1 MQYKTFTELPVV
13 RPATSKPNDFHDSL
27 LQRTSQTSEESARLD
42 GILAHYQKDL
52 EKQIE
57 EEKNFVTPVTDG
69 NDVVQI

>member
-27 LQRTSQTSEESARLD
+27 LQRTSQTQEESARLD
-42 GILAHYQKDL
+42 GILAHYQKDI

-57 EEKNFVTPVTDG
+57 EEKNFVSLVTDG
-69 NDVVQI
+69 NEVVQI

>member
-1 MQYKTFTELPVV
+1 MTHKTFTELPVV

-27 LQRTSQTSEESARLD
+27 LQRTSQTAEESERLD
-42 GILAHYQKDL
+42 KILSHYQKDL

-57 EEKNFVTPVTDG
+57 NEKTYIGDE